1 VHFYITS
8 KILFLWFNKDMK
20 FNERMNSESLSAK
33 QENLSLIDFARV
45 LFGPFSVGFV
55 VAGYEKGSHQKFL
68 MMKGSGT
75 VYDDAF
81 EPCRNPFFEWLG
93 CGEEKA
99 PGQETEVAKVP
110 VYSVH
115 QSEGVADLDQAII
128 RFSEASH
135 AFLMFGYCGDHKVF
149 KSFAIDP
156 LQADAVMYLQSM
168 AFELWGRRGEIQ
180 Q

>member
-1 VHFYITS
+1 
-8 KILFLWFNKDMK
+8 
-20 FNERMNSESLSAK
+20 MNSGSLSDEQDK
-33 QENLSLIDFARV
+33 LSVVDFARV
-45 LFGPFSVGFV
+45 LFAPFSEGFV

-93 CGEEKA
+93 FGEEKD
-99 PGQETEVAKVP
+99 PGQGTEEVNIP

-115 QSEGVADLDQAII
+115 QSEVIEDLDQAMR

-135 AFLMFGYCGDHKVF
+135 AFLIFGYCGEHKVF
-149 KSFAIDP
+149 KSFATDP
-156 LQADAVMYLQSM
+156 LQADAVTYLQSM
-168 AFELWGRRGEIQ
+168 AFELWGRRGGTQ